1 MKRTVRK
8 QPDRKV
14 KRKRKN
20 TEEPMEFDM
29 IGILLSNY
37 GMTGENLV
45 REVFSNMNF
54 WSLQQLKLVCKSWNT
69 FISKD
74 RILMLNIVRQTEP
87 KLKNLFSQLSDNWG
101 HRSYSKL
108 DYESDSEIRYIGYYG
123 VISS

>member
-1 MKRTVRK
+1 MKRTVRE

-45 REVFSNMNF
+45 REIFFNMNF
-54 WSLQQLKLVCKSWNT
+54 WSIQQLKLVCKSWNI

-74 RILMLNIVRQTEP
+74 RILMLNIVRQAEP
-87 KLKNLFSQLSDNWG
+87 KLENLFIKLSDNWG
-101 HRSYSKL
+101 HRFYSKL
-108 DYESDSEIRYIGYYG
+108 DYEIDSETK
-123 VISS
+123 

>member
-74 RILMLNIVRQTEP
+74 RILMLKIVRQTEP
-87 KLKNLFSQLSDNWG
+87 KLKNLFSQLSDNGG

-108 DYESDSEIRYIGYYG
+108 DYESDSEIR
-123 VISS
+123 

>member
-20 TEEPMEFDM
+20 TEETLEFDM

-45 REVFSNMNF
+45 REIFFNMNF
-54 WSLQQLKLVCKSWNT
+54 WSIQQLKLVCKSWNI

-74 RILMLNIVRQTEP
+74 QILMLSIVRQAEP
-87 KLKNLFSQLSDNWG
+87 KLKNIYF
-101 HRSYSKL
+101 
-108 DYESDSEIRYIGYYG
+108 
-123 VISS
+123 

>member
-108 DYESDSEIRYIGYYG
+108 DYESASEIR
-123 VISS
+123 

>member
-20 TEEPMEFDM
+20 TEETLEFDM

-45 REVFSNMNF
+45 REIFFNMNF
-54 WSLQQLKLVCKSWNT
+54 WSIQQLKLVCKSWNI

-74 RILMLNIVRQTEP
+74 RILMLNIVRRAEP
-87 KLKNLFSQLSDNWG
+87 KLENLFSQLSDNWG

-108 DYESDSEIRYIGYYG
+108 DNESDSEIR
-123 VISS
+123 

>member
-20 TEEPMEFDM
+20 TEEPMEYDM

-45 REVFSNMNF
+45 REIFFNMSF
-54 WSLQQLKLVCKSWNT
+54 WSIQQLKLVCKSWNI

-74 RILMLNIVRQTEP
+74 QILMLSIVRQAEP
-87 KLKNLFSQLSDNWG
+87 KLETLFIKLSDNWG
-101 HRSYSKL
+101 HRFYSKL
-108 DYESDSEIRYIGYYG
+108 DYAIDSETR
-123 VISS
+123 